1 MKRTDPYIRV
11 QGPAWGGNSTG
22 NGCKQPP
29 MLKPFGKERR
39 IVRLLSEL
47 WRKRNEASHIW

>member
-11 QGPAWGGNSTG
+11 QGRRGEMRNSTG

-29 MLKPFGKERR
+29 MLKPFGTRASDCTSAER
-39 IVRLLSEL
+39 VVE
-47 WRKRNEASHIW
+47 KAK